1 MLRGVGLP
9 ITLVSSALG
18 GPHRLLEYWGTP
30 PHSSSLLPLPLR
42 HGVFQ
47 WAVSLRT
54 RPWVLPE
61 VPSLGWL
68 PPLLD
73 CQLEV
78 GGRAWPWARNR
89 FTSSSPANSAKMV
102 VFPSTHL
109 QGKRLGKCV
118 TPSPESVLPGM
129 TDRSITLSHYHD
141 LASGCFSLTLDSAQP
156 QKIDVWSACLNVLHD
171 GGSAGTSVP
180 QLRRHWGAGLDELCM
195 ESTLSGLLSATLG
208 CGRVPFGLF
217 LGDTQTDTN

>member
-1 MLRGVGLP
+1 MDSPLSRSPGSRVLRGVGLP
-9 ITLVSSALG
+9 ITLASSALG

-30 PHSSSLLPLPLR
+30 PHSNSLLPLPLR

-78 GGRAWPWARNR
+78 GGRA
-89 FTSSSPANSAKMV
+89 
-102 VFPSTHL
+102 
-109 QGKRLGKCV
+109 
-118 TPSPESVLPGM
+118 
-129 TDRSITLSHYHD
+129 
-141 LASGCFSLTLDSAQP
+141 
-156 QKIDVWSACLNVLHD
+156 
-171 GGSAGTSVP
+171 
-180 QLRRHWGAGLDELCM
+180 
-195 ESTLSGLLSATLG
+195 
-208 CGRVPFGLF
+208 
-217 LGDTQTDTN
+217 

>member
-1 MLRGVGLP
+1 VLRGVGLP
-9 ITLVSSALG
+9 ITLASSALG

-109 QGKRLGKCV
+109 QGKRLGKYV
-118 TPSPESVLPGM
+118 TLRPESVLLVK
-129 TDRSITLSHYHD
+129 TDKRIATSQAT
-141 LASGCFSLTLDSAQP
+141 SLCLCLPHFRLPQP
-156 QKIDVWSACLNVLHD
+156 QKTHVWSVRFKVLHRGWRD
-171 GGSAGTSVP
+171 GSAVKSTDCLSKGPEFKSQQPHGGSQPPVMRSDALFWSV
-180 QLRRHWGAGLDELCM
+180 
-195 ESTLSGLLSATLG
+195 
-208 CGRVPFGLF
+208 
-217 LGDTQTDTN
+217 